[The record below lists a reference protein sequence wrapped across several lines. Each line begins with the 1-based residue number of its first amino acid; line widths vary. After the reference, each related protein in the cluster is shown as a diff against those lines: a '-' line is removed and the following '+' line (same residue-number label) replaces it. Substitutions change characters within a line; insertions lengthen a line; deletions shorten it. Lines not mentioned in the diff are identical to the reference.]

1 MCAAGPRLQQN
12 RLSRR
17 LPGALHA
24 SKHLVFRS
32 LTVPDFTRR
41 FSFSFRVKANAPS
54 LQSPE
59 CAGPSFRPQTIMASQ
74 FRLEMCSLSVDL
86 SAVLEPVAELRI
98 HNIAMQPAHYTP
110 SSPSTKHPPYYR
122 TFATPTSQTHP
133 ASATSVDAPQSSC
146 RRLLTHVIQSHCA
159 SLENPI

>member
-1 MCAAGPRLQQN
+1 MCGWAQVAAKPIVQTATRCTACFETVG
-12 RLSRR
+12 
-17 LPGALHA
+17 LPKPHSAGFHTSVQFQLPCQGQ
-24 SKHLVFRS
+24 S
-32 LTVPDFTRR
+32 
-41 FSFSFRVKANAPS
+41 PS